1 MSHPEPHPEPHP
13 ELETLAAYHAGALTE
28 PEERRLQDHLVGC
41 PECAALLLD
50 LDGLGRPGFGAG
62 SLSPADQE
70 ALWKS
75 LQEEIREEE
84 RPPAPVVPLRRPSPV
99 TPRWLPVLAA
109 ALLAVAIGLSVWV
122 ASLRRT
128 VGELSRPQLA
138 TPIVDLYSSGSRS
151 EGSPRSAETVPA
163 GAPLLTVILHPE
175 NPRGTG
181 RYRVEIA
188 RGGETVWRSEWRS
201 GTAARPAPTTP
212 SPWRCRGAPSAP
224 ASTGSTSARRT
235 ARRSGTM
242 SCASRALSAAGTL
255 LALLPAACGRPSPV
269 RTPAARPLPAVAG
282 RALEASLPEGATQVY
297 EIDLAAG
304 TFAGLAVDQRG
315 VDVAVSVEGPDGRRL
330 AASDSHFGAWGVE
343 PVPVIAERPGRYRLV
358 VRPSGATERTG
369 RYEVR
374 LEALRPATPRD
385 RARVAAE
392 ALLTRGE
399 ELRRNGDRASLTAA
413 VAAGLQALAGFRAL
427 DERGRVADT
436 LYTLAYAAIDLDRLD
451 DALAYDREALEL
463 FRSLRREREV
473 GRTLDVL
480 GQIHRAQGDTR
491 QALALYG
498 EALALDRRL
507 GERTA
512 EATTLMNLGRAY
524 RAQGETDQ
532 AVACY
537 RQALDLWRALGNR
550 GREAATLASL
560 GDLYQFLGD
569 SRAALVHLEP
579 ALAIFTAQGNER
591 EQARTLNSMGGA
603 YSRQGDGRKG
613 IEALRRALALERR
626 LGDRR
631 GEAVTLNDLGCAA
644 ILLGDWRGAGAYFA
658 RGRARFQE
666 IGDRP
671 AEAVALAN
679 AAGAAVR
686 LDPRRAIAGYEAALP
701 RLAAF
706 GDRDTEASALLGL
719 AQGRR
724 GAGDLAGALAAVEEG
739 IARVESLRGA
749 SASREIRTAFLAS
762 KQDFYSFEVD
772 LLMERHRRAP
782 GEGWEARALAANERA
797 RARGLLDLLAESHA
811 GLTERRRAPLP
822 LPASVAE
829 IRREALDGDTLLL
842 EYALGGSRS
851 FLWAVTR
858 DGLAVFEL
866 PPRREIEEV
875 ARRAYRAL
883 SSRQTTLEEGPVRE
897 ALGRLSRMLL
907 QPAAGLLGGSRRL
920 LVVPDGALHYIPF
933 AALPAPGSGEPLAAT
948 HEVVSSPSASALVV
962 ERRGLAGRRPAPGT
976 LAVVA
981 DPVFD
986 AGDPRIAGRS
996 SADPAPQ
1003 RGADR
1008 FRRLPYSRREAE
1020 ALLALVPP
1028 ERRLSALGFAASR
1041 ETVLSGRL
1049 AGYRIVHF
1057 ASHGVLDPANPDLSR
1072 LVLSQVDE
1080 RGRPRDGSVRAR
1092 ELYALSLP
1100 ADLVVLSA
1108 CRTALGQ
1115 EVRGEGLIGL
1125 TRGFQHAGARA
1136 VLVSLW
1142 EVDDQATAELMRLFY
1157 REMLHQGRPPAAA
1170 LRTAQEALRR
1180 QERWRPPY
1188 FWAGFTLQ
1196 GDWRAVPTPPSMPP
1210 GPLPG
1215 GLSRR
1220 TR

>member
-1 MSHPEPHPEPHP
+1 
-13 ELETLAAYHAGALTE
+13 
-28 PEERRLQDHLVGC
+28 V
-41 PECAALLLD
+41 
-50 LDGLGRPGFGAG
+50 
-62 SLSPADQE
+62 
-70 ALWKS
+70 
-75 LQEEIREEE
+75 
-84 RPPAPVVPLRRPSPV
+84 
-99 TPRWLPVLAA
+99 
-109 ALLAVAIGLSVWV
+109 
-122 ASLRRT
+122 
-128 VGELSRPQLA
+128 
-138 TPIVDLYSSGSRS
+138 
-151 EGSPRSAETVPA
+151 
-163 GAPLLTVILHPE
+163 
-175 NPRGTG
+175 
-181 RYRVEIA
+181 
-188 RGGETVWRSEWRS
+188 
-201 GTAARPAPTTP
+201 
-212 SPWRCRGAPSAP
+212 
-224 ASTGSTSARRT
+224 
-235 ARRSGTM
+235 
-242 SCASRALSAAGTL
+242 
-255 LALLPAACGRPSPV
+255 
-269 RTPAARPLPAVAG
+269 ARPLPAVAG
-282 RALEASLPEGATQVY
+282 RALEASLPEGETQVY

-304 TFAGLAVDQRG
+304 TVAGLAVDQRG
-315 VDVAVSVEGPDGRRL
+315 ADVAVSVEGPDGRRL

-343 PVPVIAERPGRYRLV
+343 PVPFIAERRGRYRLMV
-358 VRPSGATERTG
+358 QPSGATERVG

-374 LEALRPATPRD
+374 LEALRPATQRD
-385 RARVAAE
+385 RGRVAAE
-392 ALLTRGE
+392 ALLIHGE
-399 ELRRNGDRASLTAA
+399 ELRRSGGRAALTAA

-436 LYTLAYAAIDLDRLD
+436 LYTLAYAAIDLDRMD

-507 GERTA
+507 GERAA

-524 RAQGETDQ
+524 RAQGETDR
-532 AVACY
+532 AVASY

-569 SRAALVHLEP
+569 SREALVHLEP
-579 ALAIFTAQGNER
+579 ALAIFTAEGNER

-603 YSRQGDGRKG
+603 YSRRGDGRKG
-613 IEALRRALALERR
+613 IEVLRRALALERR

-658 RGRARFQE
+658 QGRARFQE

-686 LDPRRAIAGYEAALP
+686 LDPRGAIAAYEAALP

-739 IARVESLRGA
+739 ISRVESLRGT

-811 GLTERRRAPLP
+811 DLRRGATLP

-829 IRREALDGDTLLL
+829 IRREALDGETLLL

-875 ARRAYRAL
+875 ARRAYRGL
-883 SSRQTTLEEGPVRE
+883 SSRQTTLEAGPVRE

-933 AALPAPGSGEPLAAT
+933 AALPAPGSAEPLAAT

-962 ERRGLAGRRPAPGT
+962 ERRGLAGRRPALGT

-986 AGDPRIAGRS
+986 AGDPRVSGHPSAALAGS
-996 SADPAPQ
+996 

-1041 ETVLSGRL
+1041 ETVLGGRL

-1115 EVRGEGLIGL
+1115 EVRGEGLVGL
-1125 TRGFQHAGARA
+1125 TRGFQYAGARA

-1157 REMLHQGRPPAAA
+1157 REMLYQGRPPAAA